1 MLVPYICF
9 KILLIHEILKSREM
23 DVAVHC
29 GSSAK
34 TSLEQSQR
42 DNLGLG
48 ESENRYPLM
57 KSKQFFQG

>member
-23 DVAVHC
+23 DVPINC
-29 GSSAK
+29 GSSAR

-42 DNLGLG
+42 DNLGPG
-48 ESENRYPLM
+48 ESENLYAIL
-57 KSKQFFQG
+57 